1 MHSDPQHVIDRCERV
16 LREWV
21 LPLIHTT
28 LRPVAMESWEVVG
41 EPVGVAAGIAGVRE
55 AGVPF
60 ETGSAWGGV
69 WTTTWFRV
77 EGTVPA
83 DSGSAGDGPVVE
95 LVLDLGWFD
104 HSVGGHVEGMVY
116 RADGTAIKGLHPR
129 NGWVRLAGPG
139 AAPGVV
145 GPGGRFELFVE
156 AAANPLLLGLPPFV
170 ETPLGAQVE
179 QHATE
184 PYVLRRADVCAFD
197 DEVWQLARDL
207 EVACGLAQRLDSAE
221 PRYWRLLRA
230 VEAALDA
237 YDDQDVAT
245 ATAARAELS
254 GVLAQPAHASAH
266 EMTAVGHAHIDSAWL
281 WPVRE
286 TRRKVGRTV
295 ANVLALLDLDDEV
308 VYTMSA
314 ALHFEWLEERHPDLY
329 ERVRKAVQEGRI
341 VPVGGMWIEP
351 DSVMPTGE
359 ALVRQLSYGTRYFQE
374 RFGHRAREVWLPDS
388 FGYSGAL
395 PQLARRAGFRWFLT
409 QKISWNDTTTF
420 PHHSFLWEGIDGTR
434 IFTHFPPADTYAAE
448 ITAAELSHAVANFRD
463 KAVASHSLLV
473 YGYGDGGG
481 GPTREMVARGH
492 RFADLEGAPRVV
504 VRTPEEF
511 FTLAESEIRAARG
524 PVWSGELYLELH
536 RGTLTT
542 QAATKQSNR
551 RNEALLR
558 TVEYLSVVAALG
570 AGLPYPAR
578 ELEGLWKT
586 VLLNQFHDILPG
598 TSIAWVHREA
608 EADHEAVTREAL
620 GLARRAVDALGL
632 PAGGPGALVHVGRT
646 RAEDWHVTRSHAA
659 TRHAPTALSRDD
671 RGDVVLDNGLLR
683 TVIDADG
690 HVTSLLDLSTGRE
703 LVPRGERLGVLQ
715 LFRDEPVRWDA
726 WDIDRHSLRH
736 PVELRDAVSVETVA
750 CDDHA
755 GVVVERRHGKSVYR
769 ISVTLRSG
777 SAQLDFGCEVDW
789 QERDRLLKVALPTAI
804 SPRTASFETQYGVV
818 ERPVHDNTAHDEAQF
833 EVSTHRFVHLAEPG
847 YGIGVVNDSTY
858 GADVRPVEGDGHGNA
873 RGTTVRLSLLR
884 SPRFP
889 DPDADRGRHR
899 FRWAVLPSPDPR
911 ATLAAA
917 AAINAPI
924 LDELPDVA
932 PLLRLELDSGTAVID
947 WVKLADDGSGDV
959 VARVYEPFGGRA
971 TARLRPGP
979 LLAGA
984 SVRETDLLETEP
996 LEPGLS
1002 RALGDDDTRPA
1013 ADAPLDLG
1021 PYQVATLRL
1030 HPNHT

>member
-1 MHSDPQHVIDRCERV
+1 
-16 LREWV
+16 
-21 LPLIHTT
+21 
-28 LRPVAMESWEVVG
+28 MESWEVAG
-41 EPVGVAAGIAGVRE
+41 EPVAVAAGIAGVRE
-55 AGVPF
+55 AGLPF

-83 DSGSAGDGPVVE
+83 GSGPVVE

-116 RADGTAIKGLHPR
+116 RGDGTAIKGLHPR

-145 GPGGRFELFVE
+145 GPDGRFELFVE

-184 PYVLRRADVCAFD
+184 PYVLRRADVCVFD

-245 ATAARAELS
+245 ATGARAELA

-286 TRRKVGRTV
+286 TSRKVGRTV
-295 ANVLALLDLDDEV
+295 ANALALLDLDDEV

-359 ALVRQLSYGTRYFQE
+359 ALVRQLAYGTRYFQE

-492 RFADLEGAPRVV
+492 RFADLEGAPHVV
-504 VRTPEEF
+504 ARTPEQF
-511 FTLAESEIRAARG
+511 FTLAEEEIRAAHG

-542 QAATKQSNR
+542 QAATKQGNR

-558 TVEYLSVVAALG
+558 AVEYLSTIATLRAG
-570 AGLPYPAR
+570 APYPAR

-632 PAGGPGALVHVGRT
+632 PPGGPGALVHVGRT
-646 RAEDWHVTRSHAA
+646 QAEDWHVTRPSAGGGQA
-659 TRHAPTALSRDD
+659 PTVPTTPTALSRDD

-726 WDIDRHSLRH
+726 WDIDRHSLRR

-750 CDDHA
+750 GDDHA
-755 GVVVERRHGKSVYR
+755 GVVVERRHGASAYR
-769 ISVTLRSG
+769 VTVTLRHG
-777 SAQLDFGCEVDW
+777 SAQLDFACEVDW
-789 QERDRLLKVALPTAI
+789 QERDRLLKVALPAAI
-804 SPRTASFETQYGVV
+804 SPRTARFETQYGVV

-858 GADVRPVEGDGHGNA
+858 GADVRPVDGDGQGG

-917 AAINAPI
+917 AALNAPT

-932 PLLRLELDSGTAVID
+932 PLLELELDSGTAVVD

-959 VARVYEPFGGRA
+959 VARIYEPFGGRA

-979 LLAGA
+979 PLAGA

-1002 RALGDDDTRPA
+1002 RALGDDPRPA
-1013 ADAPLDLG
+1013 AGARLDLG
-1021 PYQVATLRL
+1021 PFQVTTVRL
-1030 HPNHT
+1030 HRS